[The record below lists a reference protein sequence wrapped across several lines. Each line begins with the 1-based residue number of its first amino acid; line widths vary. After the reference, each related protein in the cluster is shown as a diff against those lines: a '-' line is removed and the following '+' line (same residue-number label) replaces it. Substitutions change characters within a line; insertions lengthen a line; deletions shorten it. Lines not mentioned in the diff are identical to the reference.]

1 MKGLLFFQRALNRV
15 DVMNYDLII
24 ARYGEIGLKSS
35 KIRSRFERKLVK
47 NIKATFDCEVD
58 RNQGRIYIFPNDF
71 EEGIAKLNRVFG
83 VVSYSPAIST
93 YSNYE
98 DIDNTLA
105 NYTKELMDEGILD
118 ENTKFAI
125 KCRRVGKHDFTSQE
139 MAAHCGGVVRNV
151 ILAPVDL
158 TNPDLTIYVEIRD
171 DDTFIYHE
179 KIRGPGGLPL
189 GTQGKVIVL
198 LSSGIDSPVAAYLMM
213 KRGCEVVALHCNN
226 DPFSGPKVTENFSAL
241 VDQLNIYAKGVP
253 IKKRVI
259 DYGEYLTRA
268 KELAPERMTCVL
280 CKSGMYRIAEKLAL
294 KIGADAIVDGSSV
307 GQVASQ
313 TLSNILATRYG
324 VEVPILSPLIGLDKE
339 EITKI
344 AKEIGTFKISEI
356 DDGGCS
362 AVPRYP
368 ETHADLKRVKEAC
381 EAMNQ
386 DEEVVKAFE
395 NIRKLD

>member
-1 MKGLLFFQRALNRV
+1 
-15 DVMNYDLII
+15 MNHDLII
-24 ARYGEIGLKSS
+24 ARYGEIGLKSP

-47 NIKATFDCEVD
+47 NIKATFECDVN
-58 RNQGRIYIFPNDF
+58 RNQGRIYIFPKDF
-71 EEGIAKLNRVFG
+71 DEGIEKLNRVFG
-83 VVSYSPAIST
+83 VVSYSPATST
-93 YSNYE
+93 NTDYA
-98 DIDNTLA
+98 DIDETLTRYA
-105 NYTKELMDEGILD
+105 SDLVDDGILD

-125 KCRRVGKHDFTSQE
+125 KCRRVGTHDFTSQE

-158 TNPDLTIYVEIRD
+158 TNPDLTIFVEIREN
-171 DDTFIYHE
+171 DTYIYHE

-198 LSSGIDSPVAAYLMM
+198 LSSGIDSPVAAYMMM

-226 DPFSGPKVTENFSAL
+226 DPFSGPKVTENFNLL
-241 VDQLNIYAKGVP
+241 VDRLNIYAMGVP
-253 IKKRVI
+253 IEKRII
-259 DYGEYLTRA
+259 DYGEYLSVA
-268 KELAPERMTCVL
+268 KEKAPEKMTCVL
-280 CKSGMYRIAEKLAL
+280 CKSGMYRIAEKLAVKL
-294 KIGADAIVDGSSV
+294 GADAIVDGSSV

-339 EITKI
+339 EITAI
-344 AKEIGTFKISEI
+344 AKGIGTFEISKI

-368 ETHADLKRVKEAC
+368 ETHADLERVKKAC
-381 EAMNQ
+381 EDMGQ
-386 DEEVVKAFE
+386 DVEVQKAFE